1 MTAQIAEQGST
12 AAPHRR
18 PQLRPI
24 AILALGVVVVPL
36 AFATAFNSWG
46 ALTEDSAMR
55 MAFATVAG
63 QVIAVLTGFLV
74 VGIAWKRRY
83 RLTQIAVLAAIAV
96 AITINAFAIVAST
109 GDLLLSRLDLIAE
122 TNLLNQ

>member
-1 MTAQIAEQGST
+1 MTAQIVEQGST
-12 AAPHRR
+12 AAPHRW

-24 AILALGVVVVPL
+24 AILALGVIVVPL
-36 AFATAFNSWG
+36 AFTVAFNSWG
-46 ALTEDSAMR
+46 ALTVDSALR

-83 RLTQIAVLAAIAV
+83 RLTHIVALAIIAVV
-96 AITINAFAIVAST
+96 ITIIAFGVVASA
-109 GDLLLSRLDLIAE
+109 GDLLLSRLDLIAD

>member
-1 MTAQIAEQGST
+1 
-12 AAPHRR
+12 
-18 PQLRPI
+18 
-24 AILALGVVVVPL
+24 
-36 AFATAFNSWG
+36 
-46 ALTEDSAMR
+46 MR